1 MREED
6 KNYILNL
13 IENEETKIKGLLAVI
28 NKREQDGLKDYY
40 LDLEFN
46 ETELSDI
53 NENIKSILTEIDRLK
68 YSLGANNKWYV

>member
-28 NKREQDGLKDYY
+28 NKKEQDGLKDYY

-68 YSLGANNKWYV
+68 YSLGANNK

>member
-13 IENEETKIKGLLAVI
+13 IENEEIKIKDLLAVI
-28 NKREQDGLKDYY
+28 NKKEQNGLKDYY

-46 ETELSDI
+46 ETELSNI
-53 NENIKSILTEIDRLK
+53 NENIKSILNEIDRLK
-68 YSLGANNKWYV
+68 YSLGADNK

>member
-40 LDLEFN
+40 LDW
-46 ETELSDI
+46 
-53 NENIKSILTEIDRLK
+53 KK
-68 YSLGANNKWYV
+68 M

>member
-68 YSLGANNKWYV
+68 YSLGANNK

>member
-28 NKREQDGLKDYY
+28 NKKEQDGLKDYY